1 MLEIPPASI
10 SPRGQRGVRQQKS
23 VAKKD
28 GWLTRL
34 ARRLVFRMEVGTPQR
49 PATLYL
55 SSFDM
60 IPTGSW
66 VIVTEED
73 QSSD

>member
-1 MLEIPPASI
+1 MLEAPPASI
-10 SPRGQRGVRQQKS
+10 SQLGPPGVSQRKS
-23 VAKKD
+23 VARD

-34 ARRLVFRMEVGTPQR
+34 ARRLVFRMEVGTPER

-60 IPTGSW
+60 VPTGSW
-66 VIVTEED
+66 VIVTEESG
-73 QSSD
+73 SSD

>member
-1 MLEIPPASI
+1 MLEIPPI
-10 SPRGQRGVRQQKS
+10 STSSTDPRAAGRRNS
-23 VAKKD
+23 AAKE
-28 GWLTRL
+28 GWLARL

-60 IPTGSW
+60 VPSGGW

-73 QSSD
+73 QSSR